1 MLQLLELFLNF
12 QNKMSLHGPL
22 FLKRCV

>member
-1 MLQLLELFLNF
+1 MLQLLEFFYKF
-12 QNKMSLHGPL
+12 QNKLSLPGPL